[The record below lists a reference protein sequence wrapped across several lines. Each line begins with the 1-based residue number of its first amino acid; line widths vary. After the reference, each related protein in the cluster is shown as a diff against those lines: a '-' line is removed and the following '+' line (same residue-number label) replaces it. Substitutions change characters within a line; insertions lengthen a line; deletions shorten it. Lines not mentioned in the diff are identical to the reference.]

1 MIVDSGQRTE
11 FTTGAVRDMHEN
23 KGDMASIPWEAIL
36 RLSRHYE
43 NGAKKYNLGD
53 EYSHIDSELV
63 KNRTDYE
70 AMSIEELQVA
80 ILEKMAQDGPV
91 TDDMKRTVMENRH
104 SGSLNNWVKSFR

>member
-1 MIVDSGQRTE
+1 MVDASNKALEAACEKKEKLVSSGL
-11 FTTGAVRDMHEN
+11 EN
-23 KGDMASIPWEAIL
+23 NA
-36 RLSRHYE
+36 
-43 NGAKKYNLGD
+43 AKKYNLGD
-53 EYSHIDSELV
+53 EYSHIDSELI

-70 AMSIEELQVA
+70 SMSIEELQVA